1 MRGCVTDCCNVI
13 AADGNAGVEYR
24 RVNAPGPVMK
34 LIPRGQK
41 VTLFLATCLWFV
53 EKQTAE
59 HLTVSALQI
68 LQ

>member
-24 RVNAPGPVMK
+24 RAPGPVMK

-59 HLTVSALQI
+59 HLTVSELQI